1 MTGETEDK
9 VSAPRGGM
17 PADYGRR
24 LEELR
29 QLQSDVGDVTATARS
44 RNGDVWL
51 EVGASGELRA
61 IRFTPRALTQLSAQ
75 RLAHT
80 IMTLAAEAS
89 EEAAGRA
96 KEMTAAFL
104 PEDMADRLRDG
115 EKDLMAFLSSPPRVP
130 EFGQE

>member
-1 MTGETEDK
+1 M
-9 VSAPRGGM
+9 SAPQGGM

-29 QLQSDVGDVTATARS
+29 RLRSDVDDVTATARS

-61 IRFTPRALTQLSAQ
+61 IRFGPQALKQLSAQ
-75 RLAHT
+75 RLAQT
-80 IMTLAAEAS
+80 IMTLVTEAR
-89 EEAAGRA
+89 EDAAGRA

-104 PEDMADRLRDG
+104 PEDMAERLRDG
-115 EKDLMAFLSSPPRVP
+115 ETDLMAFLPPPPRVP
-130 EFGQE
+130 EFGQD